1 MQQAITLIGHL
12 TQDPS
17 LKVFASGT
25 ILTRFRLAASRRVRR
40 MPTSQDDAATI
51 PPNEDANYIDRDQ
64 LYIDVECWGNLAENV
79 NASVKKGKPVICVGY
94 LTTQEWQDAGTGNT
108 MSKTI
113 LRATYV
119 GFEMR
124 NYVLQFRRNPMPQ
137 VETGGADFSK
147 YPPLPE
153 PPQPEAPTDQACK
166 DVSHLPEMPVAADF
180 GADDMAPMGNA
191 KTESREPTGA
201 APGMRSAGVTAETAS
216 THLVA

>member
-25 ILTRFRLAASRRVRR
+25 TLTRFRIAASRRVRR
-40 MPTSQDDAATI
+40 MPRSQDDVSTI

-64 LYIDVECWGNLAENV
+64 LYIDVECWGNLAKNV
-79 NASVKKGKPVICVGY
+79 HASVRKGKPVICVGF
-94 LTTQEWQDAGTGNT
+94 LTTQEWQDSGTGNT

-124 NYVLQFRRNPMPQ
+124 NYALQFRRNPMPQ

-147 YPPLPE
+147 YPPE
-153 PPQPEAPTDQACK
+153 PDILQPQASAVEGCK
-166 DVSHLPEMPVAADF
+166 DVSHLPEMPVTMDSN
-180 GADDMAPMGNA
+180 ADDRAAAGNN
-191 KTESREPTGA
+191 KTESFAVPDPTHDMHPSRA
-201 APGMRSAGVTAETAS
+201 TAS
-216 THLVA
+216 THMVA